1 MNMDITKEALT
12 AIGLS
17 EEQADKVVQ
26 AHADSINGKFIPKS
40 RFDEVN
46 EQLKDVRGQVTERD
60 AQIASL
66 KKFQGS
72 ADELKAKVTELQQA
86 NAKATEEYESK
97 LATVQKT
104 YAVRSAIGT
113 DAQDPDLLLKL
124 IDLDS
129 VSATSDGK
137 VVGVKEQVDALRKDR
152 PYLFKTPA
160 TDGGAGGDVQGVD
173 AGSRG
178 GVRGFKPPESA
189 LSSLG
194 TKSFDPA
201 KFGEKLAESRNTG
214 IAAANEA
221 ASYYFHT
228 GSNQAKAPA
237 STTQQGK

>member
-1 MNMDITKEALT
+1 MDMTKEALT
-12 AIGLS
+12 ELGLTD
-17 EEQADKVVQ
+17 EQADKVLA

-46 EQLKDVRGQVTERD
+46 TQLKDIKEQVTERD
-60 AQIASL
+60 TQIAGL

-72 ADELKAKVTELQQA
+72 ADDLKAKVTELQQA
-86 NAKATEEYESK
+86 NAKATEEYAAK

-129 VSATSDGK
+129 VSATNDGR

-152 PYLFKTPA
+152 PYLFKAPA
-160 TDGGAGGDVQGVD
+160 TNGAGGDAQGAD
-173 AGSRG
+173 TGAKS

-189 LSSLG
+189 LSSIG
-194 TKSFDPA
+194 TKAFDPA

-221 ASYYFHT
+221 ANYYFHT
-228 GSNQAKAPA
+228 GSNQATAPA
-237 STTQQGK
+237 SAAQQGK

>member
-1 MNMDITKEALT
+1 MDMTKESLT
-12 AIGLS
+12 EMGLTD
-17 EEQADKVVQ
+17 EQADKVLT

-46 EQLKDVRGQVTERD
+46 TQLKDVKEQVTDRD
-60 AQIASL
+60 TQIASL
-66 KKFQGS
+66 KKFKGS
-72 ADELKAKVTELQQA
+72 EEELKAKVTELQQD

-104 YAVRSAIGT
+104 YAVRNAIGS
-113 DAQDPDLLLKL
+113 DAQDPDLMLKL

-129 VSATSDGK
+129 VSTTNDGK
-137 VVGVKEQVDALRKDR
+137 VVGVKEQIDALRKDK
-152 PYLFKTPA
+152 PYLFKTSNDA
-160 TDGGAGGDVQGVD
+160 GGDGGAGGDAQGAD
-173 AGSRG
+173 AGAKG

-228 GSNQAKAPA
+228 GSTQAKAPSSVTA
-237 STTQQGK
+237 AQ